1 MGRILTPFLAE
12 WTGPS
17 NHLVAVDDWDGDLSK
32 LSEQSARRLL
42 AQIEEKI
49 ALEEAKE
56 AAQFPAGQV
65 IDGESERVSE

>member
-49 ALEEAKE
+49 ALEEA
-56 AAQFPAGQV
+56 AQFPAGQV